1 MKNTL
6 WMSILLALLVS
17 GCSQEEMLKHTSSA
31 SGGRVFTTSFEN
43 DESRTYLEDGKY
55 SRWTEGD
62 RISLFDASTLNNQY
76 LFAGDTGDSGGTF
89 FMLSKPEGTGTTLAT
104 NYAVYPY
111 DKDMTISS
119 KGTITL
125 TLPSIQHYAENSY
138 GLGDNTMVAVTENT
152 DDTFLSFKNVGG
164 CFKLQLYGDDVTV
177 KSITLKGNNDEK
189 IAGKATITA
198 AYDKAPVVTM
208 ADDAATSI
216 TLDCG
221 KGIKMGT
228 TEDEATTF
236 WIVVPPTIFS
246 KGITVMVRDFGNK
259 VFSQSTDKELVIE
272 RNVVKPMA
280 PVKAV
285 MIEDNT
291 GSSADSV
298 YYCSD
303 MDGFELVSAT
313 KDGQA
318 FYMQTDATFAFK
330 CMYDFG
336 KTQNLVA
343 YCDSTGMVERI
354 VTEDKVINILYHEDL
369 SKIDIFFEKDG
380 KLEWLRDLENPYQ
393 EMSSRAIEGDVPYSA
408 ISVQNRLS
416 HAVYKILN
424 DHPLGIGEKLWGY
437 LKKFGIPAYNS
448 QLRMEFM
455 VNMLSET
462 FSKDYIENHYKTIQT
477 VMNDYAV
484 WVMNEMYGNAMPVV
498 HNWVERTIN
507 DTIKIDCHVNDV
519 DPSKTDFRIGMRIES
534 DKIVQM
540 PYYKHDKCDKN
551 APLPELV
558 HIKCTMYA
566 TGDKN
571 FLEYTCLPLPAG
583 RKYKFRAFLVP
594 SASSKYLTNMKCIL
608 DYSRWGDADEFYL
621 FDPKA
626 TVLSEK
632 EDEVKIQLS
641 TEVDDYRKSFT
652 MGVYYGTDSEI
663 LKTKKWEVE
672 KLRNLEHQTQE
683 VEVSS
688 IADGID
694 GEISKELVLEG
705 LKPGV
710 TYYYK
715 PYIQYSGNISNKPV
729 ANYLET
735 IFPEDRIFYGV
746 GDSITVIEN
755 PKTKEIKVNGNKAT
769 LLGYFNP
776 ETEGVVEQG
785 FVTRQ
790 ETNSR
795 SNSELTI
802 ENGTLIKANGHQ
814 NGNFEASIDWNE
826 SIKSLYY
833 RAYIKVKDKYYY
845 GEVKKYVNDPL
856 REALIKLYQSTN
868 GDNWTY
874 NDNWCSDKPI
884 TEWYGVRNTYY
895 KGYEISLASNNLTGK
910 IEQTFPDDLE
920 IVLDVYDNRLT
931 SINVSGCTALA
942 YLGCENNRLNSLNVT
957 GCTELKSLKC
967 IDNQLT
973 SLNVSSCTALLY
985 LGCDNNQLTSLNV
998 SSCTALNELDCSY
1011 NQLTSL
1017 NVSGCTTLFSLGCE
1031 NNQLTSLNV
1040 SSCTALEILH
1050 CPDNQL
1056 TSLNVSN
1063 CTALVELLC
1072 YNNQL
1077 TSLNVTGCTSLGGL
1091 ICHNNKINSVIPD
1104 WFSQLQAFR
1113 YDVKYNYWDDIVDG
1127 KLVKIYTDNGYGWWY
1142 PGEPEKGYHGPN

>member
-298 YYCSD
+298 YYCTD

-354 VTEDKVINILYHEDL
+354 VAENKVFNILYHEDL

-393 EMSSRAIEGDVPYSA
+393 EITSRAVEGDVPYSA

-424 DHPLGIGEKLWGY
+424 EHPLGIGEKLWGL
-437 LKKFGIPAYNS
+437 LKTFAIPAYNS

-484 WVMNEMYGNAMPVV
+484 WVMNEMYGNAIPVV
-498 HNWVERTIN
+498 HGWVERSIN
-507 DTIKIDCHVNDV
+507 DMIKIDCHVNDV
-519 DPSKTDFRIGMRIES
+519 NPSKTDFRIGMTIEYG
-534 DKIVQM
+534 DEIIQR
-540 PYYKHDKCDKN
+540 PYYKHDKCDNN
-551 APLPELV
+551 APSPALA
-558 HIKCTMYA
+558 HKKCTMYA
-566 TGDKN
+566 TGDMN
-571 FLEYTCLPLPAG
+571 FFEYTSLPLPAG
-583 RKYKFRAFLVP
+583 KKYKFRALLLP
-594 SASSKYLTNMKCIL
+594 SASSKYLSNMKCLL
-608 DYSRWGDADEFYL
+608 DYRRWGYTDEFYL

-626 TVLSEK
+626 TVLSEG
-632 EDEVKIQLS
+632 EDKVKVKLS
-641 TEVDDYRKSFT
+641 TVVDNFHQNFT
-652 MGVYYGTDSEI
+652 MGVYYGTDPAIS
-663 LKTKKWEVE
+663 KTEKWEIE
-672 KLRNLEHQTQE
+672 KLNNLEHQTQE
-683 VEVSS
+683 VEISS
-688 IADGID
+688 IVDGTD
-694 GEISKELVLEG
+694 GEIVKELTLEG
-705 LKPGV
+705 LEPGV

-735 IFPEDRIFYGV
+735 IFPEDRIFYG
-746 GDSITVIEN
+746 
-755 PKTKEIKVNGNKAT
+755 
-769 LLGYFNP
+769 
-776 ETEGVVEQG
+776 EGG
-785 FVTRQ
+785 
-790 ETNSR
+790 
-795 SNSELTI
+795 TI
-802 ENGTLIKANGHQ
+802 
-814 NGNFEASIDWNE
+814 
-826 SIKSLYY
+826 
-833 RAYIKVKDKYYY
+833 
-845 GEVKKYVNDPL
+845 DPL
-856 REALIKLYQSTN
+856 REALIKLYQTTN
-868 GDNWTY
+868 GDNWKRK
-874 NDNWCSDKPI
+874 DNWCSDKPVLS
-884 TEWYGVRNTYY
+884 WYGVSRTVETGRYNLY
-895 KGYEISLASNNLTGK
+895 LDSNNLTGF
-910 IEQTFPDDLE
+910 INQEFPE
-920 IVLDVYDNRLT
+920 SVE
-931 SINVSGCTALA
+931 
-942 YLGCENNRLNSLNVT
+942 YLSFN
-957 GCTELKSLKC
+957 
-967 IDNQLT
+967 DNQLT
-973 SLNVSSCTALLY
+973 SIDISGGGICLNC
-985 LGCDNNQLTSLNV
+985 NN
-998 SSCTALNELDCSY
+998 

-1017 NVSGCTTLFSLGCE
+1017 NVSGCLYLYCQ
-1031 NNQLTSLNV
+1031 NNQLTSLDM
-1040 SSCTALEILH
+1040 STSLALEGLH
-1050 CPDNQL
+1050 CDSNQL
-1056 TSLNVSN
+1056 TSLDVSDHMALWN
-1063 CTALVELLC
+1063 LTCDNNKLTSLDISGCTALKRLLC
-1072 YNNQL
+1072 LTNRLTALDVSDQTDLEFLACGNNQL
-1077 TSLNVTGCTSLGGL
+1077 TSLDISGCTELTDLMCYGNLLTSLDVSSCTTL
-1091 ICHNNKINSVIPD
+1091 TRLYCHRNQLAFLDVSSCTTLTYLNCAANNINNIIPD
-1104 WFSQLQAFR
+1104 WFSQLKEFA
-1113 YDVKYNYWDDIVDG
+1113 YDQKFLYKKGYI
-1127 KLVKIYTDNGYGWWY
+1127 NGEWVTIGHEENDYGWWY
-1142 PGEPEKGYHGPN
+1142 PGEPMKGYHGR

>member
-1 MKNTL
+1 MKPIV
-6 WMSILLALLVS
+6 SYICLLALLLS
-17 GCSQEEMLKHTSSA
+17 GCTQEEMLRNGTSA
-31 SGGRVFTTSFEN
+31 SGEGRTFTTSFEQN
-43 DESRTYLEDGKY
+43 ESRTYLEEGRL

-272 RNVVKPMA
+272 RNVVKPMV
-280 PVKAV
+280 PVKAIMV
-285 MIEDNT
+285 EDNT
-291 GSSADSV
+291 ENSADSV
-298 YYCSD
+298 YYCTD
-303 MDGFELVSAT
+303 MDGFELVSST
-313 KDGQA
+313 KNGQA
-318 FYMQTDATFAFK
+318 FYMQTDDTFAFK

-354 VTEDKVINILYHEDL
+354 VAENKVFNILYHEDL

-393 EMSSRAIEGDVPYSA
+393 EITSRAVEGDVPYSA

-424 DHPLGIGEKLWGY
+424 EHPLGIGEKLWGL
-437 LKKFGIPAYNS
+437 LKTFAIPAYNS

-462 FSKDYIENHYKTIQT
+462 FSKDYIAKHYDTIQT

-507 DTIKIDCHVNDV
+507 DMIKIDCHVNDV
-519 DPSKTDFRIGMRIES
+519 DPSKTDFRIGMTIEYG
-534 DKIVQM
+534 DEIIQR
-540 PYYKHDKCDKN
+540 PYYKHDKCNYN
-551 APLPELV
+551 APKPELV
-558 HIKCTMYA
+558 HKKCTMYA

-571 FLEYTCLPLPAG
+571 FLEYTCLPLSAG
-583 RKYKFRAFLVP
+583 KQYKFRALLLP
-594 SASSKYLTNMKCIL
+594 SASSKYLTNMKCLL
-608 DYSRWGDADEFYL
+608 DYRRWGDADEFYL

-626 TVLSEK
+626 TILSEK
-632 EDEVKIQLS
+632 EDEVKVKLS
-641 TEVDDYRKSFT
+641 TEVDDYRQSFT

-710 TYYYK
+710 TYYYR

-802 ENGTLIKANGHQ
+802 ENGTVIKANGHQ
-814 NGNFEASIDWNE
+814 DGNFEASIDWNE

-845 GEVKKYVNDPL
+845 GEMKYINEYTNDEVKAYRGTSSMYIITGKGKV
-856 REALIKLYQSTN
+856 KF
-868 GDNWTY
+868 Y
-874 NDNWCSDKPI
+874 NDNSKKWTNVLLGHFYDTKWKNDDDHKSSTNLYWEKY
-884 TEWYGVRNTYY
+884 TEEIIIYGMEFYY
-895 KGYEISLASNNLTGK
+895 ESK
-910 IEQTFPDDLE
+910 LE
-920 IVLDVYDNRLT
+920 DVSFWEFYRVHDN
-931 SINVSGCTALA
+931 
-942 YLGCENNRLNSLNVT
+942 E
-957 GCTELKSLKC
+957 
-967 IDNQLT
+967 
-973 SLNVSSCTALLY
+973 
-985 LGCDNNQLTSLNV
+985 
-998 SSCTALNELDCSY
+998 
-1011 NQLTSL
+1011 
-1017 NVSGCTTLFSLGCE
+1017 
-1031 NNQLTSLNV
+1031 
-1040 SSCTALEILH
+1040 
-1050 CPDNQL
+1050 
-1056 TSLNVSN
+1056 
-1063 CTALVELLC
+1063 ELLKRAVFTI
-1072 YNNQL
+1072 NNTRETNFGDFL
-1077 TSLNVTGCTSLGGL
+1077 SG
-1091 ICHNNKINSVIPD
+1091 
-1104 WFSQLQAFR
+1104 
-1113 YDVKYNYWDDIVDG
+1113 DD
-1127 KLVKIYTDNGYGWWY
+1127 
-1142 PGEPEKGYHGPN
+1142 